1 MKNKK
6 YRFAT
11 VTVHGG
17 EEGQFM
23 HNPSSTP
30 IYQTSTFFFNDTNEA
45 GDVAGNNKEGFLYT
59 RVSNPTVKALEDKMA
74 LLEGGDSAVAFSS
87 GMAAISSVLLDF
99 LRPGD
104 EVISSRHIYAGS
116 RGFFENTLKKLGCP
130 VRYFDPAHQ
139 LNKTIPSLINSK
151 TRVVF
156 IETPSNPELS
166 IIDIYAIA
174 RLARQYKLIS
184 IMDNTFATP
193 YLQKPLSYGI
203 DCIIHSATK
212 YICGHGDALGGVVVS
227 SREIISSIRRN
238 TLLNLGGCLSPFNAW
253 LFLRGLKTLH
263 IRMDQHCG
271 SAIKIAK
278 FLEGHSKVKNVLYP
292 GLKTHAG
299 HKTAKNQMKAFGGI
313 ISFRL
318 TNRLACKKFLN
329 NLDLCKIGVSLGD
342 SATLALHSA
351 SMFHSKLSDSA
362 CRKAGIDPQLIR
374 ISTGLEDAEDIIED
388 IKAALDAL

>member
-17 EEGQFM
+17 EEGRFL

-30 IYQTSTFFFNDTNEA
+30 IYQTSTFFFNDTKEA

-59 RVSNPTVKALEDKMA
+59 RVSNPTVKAFEDKMA
-74 LLEGGDSAVAFSS
+74 LLEGGESAVAFSS
-87 GMAAISSVLLDF
+87 GMAAISSVFLEF

-104 EVISSRHIYAGS
+104 EVISSRQLYAGS
-116 RGFFENTLKKLGCP
+116 RGFFENTLKKLACP
-130 VRYFDPAHQ
+130 VRYFESGDD
-139 LNKTIPSLINSK
+139 LKKTIPSLINRK
-151 TRVVF
+151 TRVIF
-156 IETPSNPELS
+156 FETPTNPELS
-166 IIDIYAIA
+166 IIDISAIA
-174 RLARQYKLIS
+174 RLARQYRLIS

-193 YLQKPLSYGI
+193 YLQKPLSNGI
-203 DCIIHSATK
+203 DCVIHSATK
-212 YICGHGDALGGVVVS
+212 YVCGHGDALGGIVVS
-227 SREIISSIRRN
+227 SREIISSIRKN

-263 IRMDQHCG
+263 IRMDHHCS
-271 SAIKIAK
+271 SALKIAN
-278 FLEGHSKVKNVLYP
+278 FLDRHKKVKDVLYP

-299 HKTAKNQMKAFGGI
+299 HKTAKKQMKAFGGVV
-313 ISFRL
+313 SFRL

-342 SATLALHSA
+342 SATLVLHSA
-351 SMFHSKLSDSA
+351 SLFHSKLSDSA
-362 CRKAGIDPQLIR
+362 CRRIGIDPELIR
-374 ISTGLEDAEDIIED
+374 ISAGLEDVDDIIED
-388 IKAALDAL
+388 IQAALGK

>member
-17 EEGQFM
+17 EEGRFL

-30 IYQTSTFFFNDTNEA
+30 IYQTSTFFFNDTKEA

-59 RVSNPTVKALEDKMA
+59 RVSNPTVKAFEDKMA
-74 LLEGGDSAVAFSS
+74 LLEGGESAVAFSS
-87 GMAAISSVLLDF
+87 GMAAISSVFIEF

-104 EVISSRHIYAGS
+104 EVISSRQIYAGS
-116 RGFFENTLKKLGCP
+116 RGFFENTLKKLACP
-130 VRYFDPAHQ
+130 VRYFESGDD
-139 LNKTIPSLINSK
+139 LKKTIPSLINRK
-151 TRVVF
+151 TRVIF
-156 IETPSNPELS
+156 FETPTNPELS
-166 IIDIYAIA
+166 IIDISAIA
-174 RLARQYKLIS
+174 RLARQYRLIS

-212 YICGHGDALGGVVVS
+212 YICGHGDALGGIVVS
-227 SREIISSIRRN
+227 SREIISSIRKN

-263 IRMDQHCG
+263 IRMDHHCG
-271 SAIKIAK
+271 SALKIAN
-278 FLEGHSKVKNVLYP
+278 FLDRHKKVKDVLYP

-299 HKTAKNQMKAFGGI
+299 HKTAKKQMKAFGGVV
-313 ISFRL
+313 SFRL

-342 SATLALHSA
+342 SATLVLHSA
-351 SMFHSKLSDSA
+351 SLFHSKLSDSA
-362 CRKAGIDPQLIR
+362 CRRIGIDPELIR
-374 ISTGLEDAEDIIED
+374 ISAGLEDVDDIIED
-388 IKAALDAL
+388 IQAALGK

>member
-17 EEGQFM
+17 EEGRFL

-30 IYQTSTFFFNDTNEA
+30 IYQTSTFFFNETKEA

-59 RVSNPTVKALEDKMA
+59 RVSNPTVKAFEDKMA
-74 LLEGGDSAVAFSS
+74 LLEGGESAVAFSS
-87 GMAAISSVLLDF
+87 GMAAISSVFIEF

-104 EVISSRHIYAGS
+104 EVISSRQIYAGS
-116 RGFFENTLKKLGCP
+116 RGFFENTLKKLACP
-130 VRYFDPAHQ
+130 VRYFESGDD
-139 LNKTIPSLINSK
+139 LKKTIPSLINRK
-151 TRVVF
+151 TRVIF
-156 IETPSNPELS
+156 FETPTNPELS
-166 IIDIYAIA
+166 IIDISAIA

-212 YICGHGDALGGVVVS
+212 YICGHGDALGGIVVS
-227 SREIISSIRRN
+227 SREIISSIRKN

-263 IRMDQHCG
+263 IRMDHHCG
-271 SAIKIAK
+271 SALKIAN
-278 FLEGHSKVKNVLYP
+278 FLDRHKKVKDVLYP

-299 HKTAKNQMKAFGGI
+299 HKTAKKQMKAFGGVV
-313 ISFRL
+313 SFRL

-342 SATLALHSA
+342 SATLVLHSA
-351 SMFHSKLSDSA
+351 SLFHSKLSDSA
-362 CRKAGIDPQLIR
+362 CRRIGIDPELIR
-374 ISTGLEDAEDIIED
+374 ISAGLEDVDDIIED
-388 IKAALDAL
+388 IQAALGK

>member
-17 EEGQFM
+17 EEGRFL

-30 IYQTSTFFFNDTNEA
+30 IYQTSTFFFNDTKEA

-59 RVSNPTVKALEDKMA
+59 RVSNPTVKAFEDKMA
-74 LLEGGDSAVAFSS
+74 LLEGGESAVAFSS
-87 GMAAISSVLLDF
+87 GMAAISSVFIEF

-104 EVISSRHIYAGS
+104 EVISSRQIYAGS
-116 RGFFENTLKKLGCP
+116 RGFFENTLKKLACP
-130 VRYFDPAHQ
+130 VRYFESGDD
-139 LNKTIPSLINSK
+139 LKKTIPSLINRK
-151 TRVVF
+151 TRVIF
-156 IETPSNPELS
+156 FETPTNPELS
-166 IIDIYAIA
+166 IIDISAIA

-212 YICGHGDALGGVVVS
+212 YICGHGDALGGIVVS
-227 SREIISSIRRN
+227 SREIISSIRKN

-263 IRMDQHCG
+263 IRMDHHCG
-271 SAIKIAK
+271 SALKIAN
-278 FLEGHSKVKNVLYP
+278 FLDRHKKVKDVLYP

-299 HKTAKNQMKAFGGI
+299 HKTAKKQMKAFGGVV
-313 ISFRL
+313 SFRL

-342 SATLALHSA
+342 SATLVLHSA
-351 SMFHSKLSDSA
+351 SLFHSKLSDSA
-362 CRKAGIDPQLIR
+362 CRRIGIDPELIR
-374 ISTGLEDAEDIIED
+374 ISAGLEDVDDIIED
-388 IKAALDAL
+388 IQAALGK

>member
-1 MKNKK
+1 MIKKK

-11 VTVHGG
+11 LAVHGG

-30 IYQTSTFFFNDTNEA
+30 IYQTSTFLFSNTKEA
-45 GDVAGNNKEGFLYT
+45 GDVAGNNKDRFLYT
-59 RVSNPTVKALEDKMA
+59 RVSNPTVKAFEDKMS
-74 LLEGGDSAVAFSS
+74 LLEGGEAAVAFSS
-87 GMAAISSVLLDF
+87 GMAAISSVLLDI

-104 EVISSRHIYAGS
+104 EVISSSHIYAGS

-130 VRYFDPAHQ
+130 VRYFESGDN
-139 LNKTIPSLINSK
+139 LNKIIPSLINSK

-156 IETPSNPELS
+156 FETPSNPELS
-166 IIDIYAIA
+166 IIDMSVIA
-174 RLARQYKLIS
+174 RIAKQYNLLS

-203 DCIIHSATK
+203 DCVIHSATK
-212 YICGHGDALGGVVVS
+212 YICGHGDSLGGIVVS
-227 SREIISSIRRN
+227 SRKIISSIRKN

-263 IRMDQHCG
+263 LRMDQHCN
-271 SAIKIAK
+271 SALKIAR
-278 FLEGHSKVKNVLYP
+278 FLEEHGKVKDVLYP

-299 HKTAKNQMKAFGGI
+299 HNTAKNQMKAFGGI
-313 ISFRL
+313 VSFRL
-318 TNRLACKKFLN
+318 GSRLACKKFLN
-329 NLDLCKIGVSLGD
+329 NLNLCKIAVSLGD

-351 SMFHSKLSDSA
+351 SVFHSRLSDPA
-362 CRKAGIDPQLIR
+362 CRKIGTDPELIR
-374 ISTGLEDAEDIIED
+374 ISTGLEDADDIIED
-388 IKAALDAL
+388 IKTALG

>member
-17 EEGQFM
+17 EEGRFL

-30 IYQTSTFFFNDTNEA
+30 IYQTSTFFFNDTKEA

-59 RVSNPTVKALEDKMA
+59 RVSNPTVKAFEDKMA
-74 LLEGGDSAVAFSS
+74 LLEGGESAVAFSS
-87 GMAAISSVLLDF
+87 GMAAISSVFIEF

-104 EVISSRHIYAGS
+104 EVISSRQIYAGS
-116 RGFFENTLKKLGCP
+116 RGFFENTLKKLACP
-130 VRYFDPAHQ
+130 VRYFESGDD
-139 LNKTIPSLINSK
+139 LKKTIPSLINRK
-151 TRVVF
+151 TRVIF
-156 IETPSNPELS
+156 FETPTNPELS
-166 IIDIYAIA
+166 IIDISAIA

-212 YICGHGDALGGVVVS
+212 YICGHGDALGGIVVS
-227 SREIISSIRRN
+227 SREIISSIRKN

-253 LFLRGLKTLH
+253 LFLRGLKTLP
-263 IRMDQHCG
+263 IRMDHHCG
-271 SAIKIAK
+271 SALKIAN
-278 FLEGHSKVKNVLYP
+278 FLDRHKKVKDVLYP

-299 HKTAKNQMKAFGGI
+299 HKTAKKQMKAFGGVV
-313 ISFRL
+313 SFRL

-342 SATLALHSA
+342 SATLVLHSA
-351 SMFHSKLSDSA
+351 SLFHSKLSDSA
-362 CRKAGIDPQLIR
+362 CRRIGIDPELIR
-374 ISTGLEDAEDIIED
+374 ISAGLEDVDDIIED
-388 IKAALDAL
+388 IQAALGK

>member
-17 EEGQFM
+17 EEGRFL

-30 IYQTSTFFFNDTNEA
+30 IYQTSTFFFNDTKEA

-59 RVSNPTVKALEDKMA
+59 RVSNPTVKAFEDKMA
-74 LLEGGDSAVAFSS
+74 LLEGGESAVAFSS
-87 GMAAISSVLLDF
+87 GMAAISSVFIEF

-104 EVISSRHIYAGS
+104 EVISSRQIYAGS
-116 RGFFENTLKKLGCP
+116 RGFFENTLKKLACP
-130 VRYFDPAHQ
+130 VRYFESGDD
-139 LNKTIPSLINSK
+139 LKKTIPSLINRK
-151 TRVVF
+151 TRVIF
-156 IETPSNPELS
+156 FETPTNPELS
-166 IIDIYAIA
+166 IIDISAIA

-212 YICGHGDALGGVVVS
+212 YICGHGDALGGIVVS
-227 SREIISSIRRN
+227 SREIISSIRKN

-263 IRMDQHCG
+263 IRMDHHCG
-271 SAIKIAK
+271 SALKIAN
-278 FLEGHSKVKNVLYP
+278 FLDRHKKVKDVLYP

-299 HKTAKNQMKAFGGI
+299 HKTAKKQMKAFGGVV
-313 ISFRL
+313 SFRL

-342 SATLALHSA
+342 SATLVLHSA
-351 SMFHSKLSDSA
+351 SLFHSKLSDSA
-362 CRKAGIDPQLIR
+362 CRRIGIDPELIR
-374 ISTGLEDAEDIIED
+374 ISAGLEDVDDIIED
-388 IKAALDAL
+388 IQAALEK

>member
-17 EEGQFM
+17 EEGRFL

-30 IYQTSTFFFNDTNEA
+30 IYQTSTFFFNDTKEA

-59 RVSNPTVKALEDKMA
+59 RVSNPTVKAFEDKMA
-74 LLEGGDSAVAFSS
+74 LLEGGESAVAFSS
-87 GMAAISSVLLDF
+87 GMAAISSVFIEF

-104 EVISSRHIYAGS
+104 EVISSRQIYAGS
-116 RGFFENTLKKLGCP
+116 RGFFENTLKKLACP
-130 VRYFDPAHQ
+130 VRYFESGDD
-139 LNKTIPSLINSK
+139 LKKTIPSLINRK
-151 TRVVF
+151 TRVIF
-156 IETPSNPELS
+156 FETPTNPELS
-166 IIDIYAIA
+166 IIDISAIA

-212 YICGHGDALGGVVVS
+212 YICGHGDALGGIVVS
-227 SREIISSIRRN
+227 SREIISSIRKN

-263 IRMDQHCG
+263 IRMDHHCG
-271 SAIKIAK
+271 SALKIAN
-278 FLEGHSKVKNVLYP
+278 FLDRHKKVKDVLYP

-299 HKTAKNQMKAFGGI
+299 HKTAKKQMKAFGGVV
-313 ISFRL
+313 SFRL
-318 TNRLACKKFLN
+318 TNRLACKQFLN

-342 SATLALHSA
+342 SATLVLHSA
-351 SMFHSKLSDSA
+351 SLFHSKLSDSA
-362 CRKAGIDPQLIR
+362 CRRIGIDPELIR
-374 ISTGLEDAEDIIED
+374 ISAGLEDVDDIIED
-388 IKAALDAL
+388 IQAALGK

>member
-23 HNPSSTP
+23 HNPASTP
-30 IYQTSTFFFNDTNEA
+30 IYQTSTFLFNDTKEA
-45 GDVAGNNKEGFLYT
+45 GDAADNDKEGFLYT

-74 LLEGGDSAVAFSS
+74 LLECGESAVAFSS
-87 GMAAISSVLLDF
+87 GMAAISSVLLDL

-104 EVISSRHIYAGS
+104 EVISSRHIYSGS
-116 RGFFENTLKKLGCP
+116 RGFFENTLKKLGSP
-130 VRYFDPAHQ
+130 VRYFDPADQ

-151 TRVVF
+151 TRVLF
-156 IETPSNPELS
+156 FETPSNPELS
-166 IIDIYAIA
+166 IIDIPAIA
-174 RLARQYKLIS
+174 RIARKFKLIS

-203 DCIIHSATK
+203 DCVIHSATK
-212 YICGHGDALGGVVVS
+212 YISGHGDALGGIVVS

-263 IRMDQHCG
+263 LRMDHHCG
-271 SAIKIAK
+271 SAIKIAR
-278 FLEGHSKVKNVLYP
+278 FLEGHKKIKNVLYP

-299 HKTAKNQMKAFGGI
+299 HKTAKTQMKAFGGI
-313 ISFRL
+313 VSFRL
-318 TNRLACKKFLN
+318 PNGPACKKFLN
-329 NLDLCKIGVSLGD
+329 NLELCKIGVSLGD

-351 SMFHSKLSDSA
+351 SLFHSKLSDSA
-362 CRKAGIDPQLIR
+362 YRKIGIDPKLIR
-374 ISTGLEDAEDIIED
+374 LSTGLEDAEDIIED
-388 IKAALDAL
+388 IKSALHAA

>member
-17 EEGQFM
+17 EEGRFL

-30 IYQTSTFFFNDTNEA
+30 IYQTSTFFFNDTKEA

-59 RVSNPTVKALEDKMA
+59 RVSNPTVKAFEDKMA
-74 LLEGGDSAVAFSS
+74 LLEGGESAVAFSS
-87 GMAAISSVLLDF
+87 GMAAISSVFIEF

-104 EVISSRHIYAGS
+104 EVISSRQIYAGS
-116 RGFFENTLKKLGCP
+116 RGFFENTLKKLACP
-130 VRYFDPAHQ
+130 VRYFESGDD
-139 LNKTIPSLINSK
+139 LKKTIPSLINRK
-151 TRVVF
+151 TRVIF
-156 IETPSNPELS
+156 FETPTNPELS
-166 IIDIYAIA
+166 IIDISAIA

-212 YICGHGDALGGVVVS
+212 YICGHGDALGGIVVS
-227 SREIISSIRRN
+227 SREIISSIRKN

-263 IRMDQHCG
+263 IRMDHHCS
-271 SAIKIAK
+271 SALKIAN
-278 FLEGHSKVKNVLYP
+278 FLDRHKKVKDVLYP

-299 HKTAKNQMKAFGGI
+299 HKTAKKQMKAFGGVV
-313 ISFRL
+313 SFRL

-342 SATLALHSA
+342 SATLVLHSA
-351 SMFHSKLSDSA
+351 SLFHSKLSDSA
-362 CRKAGIDPQLIR
+362 CRRIGIDPELIR
-374 ISTGLEDAEDIIED
+374 ISAGLEDVDDIIED
-388 IKAALDAL
+388 IQAALGK